1 MRVYNDPAVM
11 FGRRKT
17 GGLRVD
23 GLSHWT
29 GGAVEVDTG
38 RGQERKFRVD
48 AIGGGDAN
56 APTFEDRRA
65 DLVARVIAAGLLD
78 DADAKHGPPEEWDV
92 EACRAVAAWLRER
105 AA

>member
-1 MRVYNDPAVM
+1 MSSDLVAAVAVARGKKAERRVRAMPDP
-11 FGRRKT
+11 KP
-17 GGLRVD
+17 
-23 GLSHWT
+23 
-29 GGAVEVDTG
+29 
-38 RGQERKFRVD
+38 
-48 AIGGGDAN
+48 